1 MGVSYSVVGCKL
13 LCGWVK
19 VTLGVGVSYSVVGV
33 SYSMVGVSYSVGGCK
48 LLCGGCKL
56 LCGWV

>member
-1 MGVSYSVVGCKL
+1 M
-13 LCGWVK
+13 K

-33 SYSMVGVSYSVGGCK
+33 SYSVV
-48 LLCGGCKL
+48 GCKL